1 VTPVATDTGA
11 GADRHDE
18 DDTSY
23 SVRPYALVGGRTKQ
37 VSSVEL
43 PVEALVEGLEGPDV
57 TLTPERR
64 RILELTATQ
73 YLSVMELS
81 AHVRLPVGVVRI
93 LVNDLAEAK
102 KVRVHGLTPSMS
114 TPGADAAP
122 DDNAATLSIL
132 ESVLNG
138 ISSL

>member
-1 VTPVATDTGA
+1 M
-11 GADRHDE
+11 
-18 DDTSY
+18 
-23 SVRPYALVGGRTKQ
+23 VGGRTKP
-37 VSSVEL
+37 VSSVDL
-43 PVEALVEGLEGPDV
+43 PVEALVEGLEAPDM

-81 AHVRLPVGVVRI
+81 AHVKLPVGVVRMI
-93 LVNDLAEAK
+93 VSDLAEAK

-114 TPGADAAP
+114 TPGASVAP